1 MPNLYNRKP
10 IKQQSTSTPKDKHIP
25 YTLHIAVEIN
35 NNYYS
40 PYFIF
45 AKQ

>member
-1 MPNLYNRKP
+1 MSNLYNRKP

-25 YTLHIAVEIN
+25 YTLPMVVEII

-40 PYFIF
+40 PYFVF
-45 AKQ
+45 TKQ